1 MKTIASV
8 RLIAAVAIVSLLV
21 AALPAAAATG
31 GLPVYE
37 YNKEQIEALKYLNDI
52 RKKAGLGELKLNPY
66 LTIAAENH
74 ARYNAQNGNTGWP
87 DAHWEEE
94 GKPGFTGVNLGD
106 RVKAAG
112 GKDISGSM
120 EVVFNFSSNA
130 NATRAV
136 QGWLDTAYHRIPLV
150 DPRATDFGIARVD
163 GVVVALTGKTF
174 EVHPKE
180 HFYPYPYDG
189 MTGVGIGFYG
199 GELPDPLAPFG
210 LTKSGYILTI
220 SSIAEMEKVRFRI
233 TDSAGNEVPFYQE
246 YNTYLFP
253 AFELAY
259 DETYAVT
266 VNYEVDGVPYQ
277 KSWSFKTQ
285 SAPAY
290 WVSDNSRNKVKI
302 NGKYVPGISPEPKIM
317 NGITYVPL
325 RGLFERLNAKVA
337 WDDHTRTA
345 VIATTEKVI
354 RIPAGSQTAEI
365 DGKTVAMPQG
375 TIIENGYTYVPLRFV
390 SEAFGAE
397 VGWDEATRTV
407 SVNVPLSK
415 PFPLMDEM
423 FAGSKVAMENTV
435 NPLLEIAE
443 RSGFTLD
450 VMNIWP
456 NYVNG
461 DYKLLD
467 SSGAQIGE
475 FTIYV
480 RDQYIDSTIYVRG
493 VKPPLTDNNLA
504 VFLEESLKSLTGDNR
519 LRLADTFME
528 TMNHPPQPADIPWR
542 TFEIGS
548 NKCVFEYNFY
558 DSKLTSYDDVGWKI
572 NCNVKTDR

>member
-1 MKTIASV
+1 
-8 RLIAAVAIVSLLV
+8 
-21 AALPAAAATG
+21 
-31 GLPVYE
+31 
-37 YNKEQIEALKYLNDI
+37 
-52 RKKAGLGELKLNPY
+52 
-66 LTIAAENH
+66 
-74 ARYNAQNGNTGWP
+74 
-87 DAHWEEE
+87 
-94 GKPGFTGVNLGD
+94 
-106 RVKAAG
+106 
-112 GKDISGSM
+112 
-120 EVVFNFSSNA
+120 
-130 NATRAV
+130 
-136 QGWLDTAYHRIPLV
+136 
-150 DPRATDFGIARVD
+150 
-163 GVVVALTGKTF
+163 
-174 EVHPKE
+174 
-180 HFYPYPYDG
+180 
-189 MTGVGIGFYG
+189 
-199 GELPDPLAPFG
+199 
-210 LTKSGYILTI
+210 
-220 SSIAEMEKVRFRI
+220 
-233 TDSAGNEVPFYQE
+233 
-246 YNTYLFP
+246 
-253 AFELAY
+253 
-259 DETYAVT
+259 
-266 VNYEVDGVPYQ
+266 
-277 KSWSFKTQ
+277 
-285 SAPAY
+285 
-290 WVSDNSRNKVKI
+290 
-302 NGKYVPGISPEPKIM
+302 VPGISPEPKIM